1 MDRFARITSAKLMQT
16 YFTRKEHK
24 AAGDSEPVTI
34 RGGRY
39 MVVMPPVFE
48 DHQDPA
54 GIKAVLID
62 ESVAL
67 KG

>member
-1 MDRFARITSAKLMQT
+1 MQT